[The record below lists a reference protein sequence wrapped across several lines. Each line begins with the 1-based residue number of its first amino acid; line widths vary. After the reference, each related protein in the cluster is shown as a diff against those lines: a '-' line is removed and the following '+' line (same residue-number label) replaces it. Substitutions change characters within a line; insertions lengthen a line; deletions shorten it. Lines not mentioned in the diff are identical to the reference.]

1 MFEEVISMDKKDKKP
16 KQPFIDEVLDYC
28 KVIVCTVLVFLLIN
42 TFIAREATVNGA
54 SMQPTLQNGDFLTLR
69 SIFYTPEQGDIIAC
83 NAQGLGKVIV
93 KRIIAVGGQTVSIDF
108 GVGKVYVDGEEY
120 LVDGI
125 PNITTLWEGRDIEN
139 LTVPEGEYFVLGDNR
154 QNSNDSRSPDVGF
167 IDRDEILGK
176 AVLRV
181 FPFNSIRTF

>member
-1 MFEEVISMDKKDKKP
+1 MDKKDKKP

-54 SMQPTLQNGDFLTLR
+54 SMQPTLQNGDFLILR

-93 KRIIAVGGQTVSIDF
+93 KRISCRRHTQHHHPLGGQGYRKSY
-108 GVGKVYVDGEEY
+108 G
-120 LVDGI
+120 
-125 PNITTLWEGRDIEN
+125 PRGRIFRPRRQPPELQR
-139 LTVPEGEYFVLGDNR
+139 LTKPGRRIYRPRRNFR
-154 QNSNDSRSPDVGF
+154 QGSASGLPV
-167 IDRDEILGK
+167 
-176 AVLRV
+176 
-181 FPFNSIRTF
+181 